1 MTLQMFD
8 VEIDNT
14 ELEDFVLVEYPV
26 GFPVE
31 CDSDTRIDIPVADFV
46 EVVALE
52 EDETVELVTPMRTFQ
67 DCPPLAVAGLFC
79 ALLSFVAF
87 VLYWGLVVVLP
98 FWMTG
103 RL

>member
-1 MTLQMFD
+1 MFD

-31 CDSDTRIDIPVADFV
+31 CDLDTRIDIPVADFF

-52 EDETVELVTPMRTFQ
+52 EDETPELVTPMRTFR

-79 ALLSFVAF
+79 ALLYCGITVLFFSFVVAF
-87 VLYWGLVVVLP
+87 TFRLAGLP
-98 FWMTG
+98 
-103 RL
+103 